1 MPEDSSNANF
11 VSVGV
16 NSSLRSR
23 LVGGMTHLAS
33 LAGPLLALVVVIAF
47 FSIADWMQS
56 GVGNFNSVDSA
67 RLIGVQSIKIAI
79 AALGMT
85 IIIISGGIDLSVGTA
100 AALSGCVAAYALQQ
114 ELSMPIAIFAA
125 IACGAAC
132 GLLNGTLIS
141 LLRLVPFIITLGT
154 MTIFLGIG
162 KTIATD
168 GGTIRPPNGAVPGWL
183 EAMVTQ
189 FPEPLWIAWPLLP
202 NFGWGVWLVFIL
214 AILVAVILYRTVF
227 GRYVFAIGSSE
238 PTARLCGIPVVRSK
252 LIIYSLAGA
261 LVGLAG
267 VVDLARLGKGD
278 ASAGLG
284 LELQIIAAVVIGGG
298 SLSGGRGSVLG
309 TLCGVLIIGVISQ
322 GSTALGLE
330 NQIED
335 ILLGV
340 IIVAAVFVDSLRQ
353 RSGTRWFS

>member
-1 MPEDSSNANF
+1 MIDVDSSNKKDEPLQENRPMRWTRQVAD
-11 VSVGV
+11 VV
-16 NSSLRSR
+16 
-23 LVGGMTHLAS
+23 
-33 LAGPLLALVVVIAF
+33 GPLVALLVVVAF
-47 FSIADWMQS
+47 FSVADLLQGS
-56 GVGNFNSVDSA
+56 VGNFNSVGSA

-85 IIIISGGIDLSVGTA
+85 LIIISGGIDLSVGTA
-100 AALSGCVAAYALQQ
+100 VALSGCVAAFALR
-114 ELSMPIAIFAA
+114 LGLGMVPAVGCAVL
-125 IACGAAC
+125 CGAAC
-132 GLLNGTLIS
+132 GLLNGVLIS
-141 LLRLVPFIITLGT
+141 VLRLIPFIITLGT

-162 KTIATD
+162 KTIAED
-168 GGTIRPPNGAVPGWL
+168 GGTIRPPDGSVPSWL
-183 EAMVTQ
+183 ESMVTQ
-189 FPEPLWIAWPLLP
+189 FPEPMWIAWPLVP
-202 NFGWGVWLVFIL
+202 NFGWGVWLVIAL
-214 AILVAVILYRTVF
+214 AIVVAMILYRTIF

-238 PTARLCGIPVVRSK
+238 PTARLCGVPVIQTK
-252 LIIYSLAGA
+252 LAIYTIAGA

-284 LELQIIAAVVIGGG
+284 LELQVIAAVVIGGG
-298 SLSGGRGSVLG
+298 SLAGGRGSVLG

-340 IIVAAVFVDSLRQ
+340 IIIAAVFVDALRQ
-353 RSGTRWFS
+353 RHALGRA